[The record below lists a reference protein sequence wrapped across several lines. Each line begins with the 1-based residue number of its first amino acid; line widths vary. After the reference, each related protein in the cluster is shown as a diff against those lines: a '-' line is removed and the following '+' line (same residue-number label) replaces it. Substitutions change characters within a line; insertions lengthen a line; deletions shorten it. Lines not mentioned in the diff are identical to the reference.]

1 MWHTSIYVFSQSD
14 DDDDDNDT
22 DDDVKSID
30 DDYIALV
37 SLDCLRFSLRSS
49 SFAFSSDAWEN
60 DRLLLLQT
68 IVLWW
73 FRDPNNHILYSQC
86 YVTLT
91 YNSSRHTSADRC
103 LPPWPPAVT
112 VTGSCADQQ
121 GPQCPRYCW
130 CCPWT
135 SCSSWSASW
144 KSRSAAEKR
153 PCRPLRLVAD
163 LRANVDGDVH
173 NTELVSD
180 LHLVDPPPSEPLWD
194 RH

>member
-1 MWHTSIYVFSQSD
+1 MWHTSIYAFSQSD
-14 DDDDDNDT
+14 NDDDDDS

-37 SLDCLRFSLRSS
+37 SLDCLRFSGRSS

-73 FRDPNNHILYSQC
+73 FRDPNNHI

-91 YNSSRHTSADRC
+91 YNSSRHMSADRC

-112 VTGSCADQQ
+112 VTGSCAEED
-121 GPQCPRYCW
+121 PQCPRYCW

-144 KSRSAAEKR
+144 TSRSAEGKR
-153 PCRPLRLVAD
+153 ACRPLRLVAH
-163 LRANVDGDVH
+163 LQANVHGDVP
-173 NTELVSD
+173 TELVSD
-180 LHLVDPPPSEPLWD
+180 LHLTDPPPSEPLWEG
-194 RH
+194 H